1 MNFSVLPPEVNSALI
16 FTGPGAEPMR
26 TAATAWGGMAVELE
40 SAADSFAS
48 VTSGLV
54 GGAWQGASSV
64 AMGTAAA
71 SYLGWLNAAAAH
83 AEQAAAQAEA
93 LVAEFAAAQS
103 AMVQPFLLAANR
115 SSLVSLVLSNLFGQ
129 NAPAIAAVEAEYEQ
143 MWALDVSTMATYHAG
158 ASAAAASLTPLA
170 QPLQN
175 LSDLPGRVIAAFG
188 NGAPA
193 TTVTAAV
200 TALRLPADASTVNFG
215 LANIGS
221 GNVGNANNGI
231 GNLGSGNLGNFNLGS
246 GNLGSSNAGWAN
258 LGSNNIGGANSGGNN
273 LGWGNLGGL
282 NTGFA
287 NAGSGNFGFANTGN
301 NNIGI
306 GLTGDNQVGIGG

>member
-1 MNFSVLPPEVNSALI
+1 
-16 FTGPGAEPMR
+16 
-26 TAATAWGGMAVELE
+26 
-40 SAADSFAS
+40 
-48 VTSGLV
+48 
-54 GGAWQGASSV
+54 
-64 AMGTAAA
+64 MGTAAA

-221 GNVGNANNGI
+221 GKLTSLLINNAGA
-231 GNLGSGNLGNFNLGS
+231 LGSRQQRIRAFRLVQHQPRRV
-246 GNLGSSNAGWAN
+246 AGGVGVPE
-258 LGSNNIGGANSGGNN
+258 LP
-273 LGWGNLGGL
+273 GL
-282 NTGFA
+282 RRC
-287 NAGSGNFGFANTGN
+287 
-301 NNIGI
+301 
-306 GLTGDNQVGIGG
+306 